1 VEMGRSC
8 IKIPLRKYN
17 EVMKVVNSSNE
28 HVISIGASLNTEA
41 DSHLVCV
48 QNNHGLYHTQAISA
62 TGHPRKVTG
71 ASFVVFNGAL
81 KTSSGFLA
89 KSNIVE
95 DGLMVQITPET
106 MEGLRQALRD
116 KKDFKITCGKT
127 DTGDIKEYV
136 DICWVENE
144 EKTNERILS
153 PVDGK
158 SMEGT
163 QSEKVPQGR
172 DFEREGKVM
181 KCTEV
186 YYFLKDH
193 ELPSPVP
200 HQFAKEIAVAC
211 STALCP
217 HLNTL
222 KNNGMNK
229 IGLRVS
235 IDSDMVEYLAGSG
248 GHLLP
253 QNYLNELDS
262 ALIPVIHGGMSDP
275 TSLPL
280 KMELIFFIT
289 EHLF

>member
-8 IKIPLRKYN
+8 IEIPLRKYN
-17 EVMKVVNSSNE
+17 EVMKVINSSNE
-28 HVISIGASLNTEA
+28 HVIRIGASFNTEA

-48 QNNHGLYHTQAISA
+48 QNKHGLYHTQAISA

-71 ASFVVFNGAL
+71 ASFVVFKGAL

-89 KSNIVE
+89 KSSIIE
-95 DGLMVQITPET
+95 DGLLVEITPEM
-106 MEGLRQALRD
+106 MESLRQALRD
-116 KKDFKITCGKT
+116 KRDFKITCGKT

-136 DICWVENE
+136 DVCWVQKE
-144 EKTNERILS
+144 EKTNKGILS

-158 SMEGT
+158 PMEGT
-163 QSEKVPQGR
+163 QRDKVPQGR
-172 DFEREGKVM
+172 DFKREGKVM
-181 KCTEV
+181 KCNEV

-193 ELPSPVP
+193 ELASPVP
-200 HQFAKEIAVAC
+200 RQFAEETAIAC

-217 HLNTL
+217 FLKTL
-222 KNNGMNK
+222 KTNGMNK

-235 IDSDMVEYLAGSG
+235 IDLDMVEYLAGSG

-253 QNYLNELDS
+253 PNYLHELDS
-262 ALIPVIHGGMSDP
+262 ALIPVIHRGMSDA

-280 KMELIFFIT
+280 KMELIFFII